1 VFVVEGESEDGDET
15 GGVMETI
22 ISRHSMAGVSVDAV
36 VSGWEEGDDD
46 GGDGEDGDE
55 DVFGVAFG
63 AGAGAD
69 WKVWMGRAS
78 KNSWATMK
86 GVLSDS
92 VNG

>member
-1 VFVVEGESEDGDET
+1 MEEERTSWNSGGGDEDEDEDEV

-22 ISRHSMAGVSVDAV
+22 ISRHSMVGVGVDAV
-36 VSGWEEGDDD
+36 VSGWDGDD
-46 GGDGEDGDE
+46 GKGFE
-55 DVFGVAFG
+55 VAD

-92 VNG
+92 VKG